1 LFHKIITPPT
11 IFKTE
16 KNTKGELYIKI
27 YINSDEVEVIAD
39 KINDSNKHLYK
50 AFELSTFIIEGKLLT
65 SPNKIERQIRGVY
78 YEPGQSRY
86 CKIESISDNSR
97 RIYEYSV
104 VEVQSGKVVS
114 KLGNGIELLLK

>member
-11 IFKTE
+11 IFKTG

-86 CKIESISDNSR
+86 NSR

>member
-1 LFHKIITPPT
+1 
-11 IFKTE
+11 
-16 KNTKGELYIKI
+16 
-27 YINSDEVEVIAD
+27 VIAA

-78 YEPGQSRY
+78 YEPRQSPY

-97 RIYEYSV
+97 RNYEYSV

-114 KLGNGIELLLK
+114 KVGNGIELLLK